1 MEKVSRSMC
10 SLSFCH
16 FFEHISFNLSLFH
29 TKQLLA
35 GNTIVH
41 KLIFYI
47 IACAKVIASSNIE
60 MWMSK
65 EEMEAEYDYEK
76 KDKVV
81 QEEEESWGK
90 LCSKL
95 VSKILQS

>member
-1 MEKVSRSMC
+1 MPLFLTKF
-10 SLSFCH
+10 LS
-16 FFEHISFNLSLFH
+16 ISLFSH
-29 TKQLLA
+29 EA
-35 GNTIVH
+35 TIGGKYH
-41 KLIFYI
+41 SMQNDILYYHL
-47 IACAKVIASSNIE
+47 CKVIASSNIE

-65 EEMEAEYDYEK
+65 EEMEAEFDYEK

-95 VSKILQS
+95 VSKILQL

>member
-1 MEKVSRSMC
+1 M
-10 SLSFCH
+10 
-16 FFEHISFNLSLFH
+16 
-29 TKQLLA
+29 KQLLA

-47 IACAKVIASSNIE
+47 IPHAKVIASLNIE
-60 MWMSK
+60 MWMLK
-65 EEMEAEYDYEK
+65 EEMEAEYDYEEK
-76 KDKVV
+76 AKVV

-90 LCSKL
+90 LCSKM